1 MEVVAAGRCI
11 RKWLRLYQTMR
22 NLTSDD
28 LGIMLVVIQ
37 LRVTELKK
45 TKVVYLLDLS
55 ERRGEKGRW
64 YLVCLERL

>member
-45 TKVVYLLDLS
+45 TKVVYL
-55 ERRGEKGRW
+55 
-64 YLVCLERL
+64 